1 MWPLFVYSYLNVIA
15 DYFIEEAKTFFDAF
29 KGRFEE
35 EHADD
40 VRALAPIGLPEHV
53 EASDIAKIYRDN
65 KYRVT
70 LSTVAFFNLVQF
82 LERKEKQGGS
92 VVLYLIQTHLNI
104 VTIDRATDDT
114 QSLAK
119 MLGRAKATEN
129 FPAEDEGIPGHN
141 AGSANT
147 DRHTTSTI
155 LTRLKL
161 GPLPMEPE
169 LLEDVQAEL
178 QEEDE
183 KNPSA
188 EGRSTFLSEFN
199 SMIKREESEEAPNRA
214 DIPLPASRARDV
226 FTEVQKVKENRD
238 RYRIEG
244 RTGGVGPG
252 VSVCMFTFHN
262 TYDK

>member
-1 MWPLFVYSYLNVIA
+1 M
-15 DYFIEEAKTFFDAF
+15 FFNAF
-29 KGRFEE
+29 KDQFEE

-40 VRALAPIGLPEHV
+40 MRALAAISLPEHADDS
-53 EASDIAKIYRDN
+53 EIAKIYRDN
-65 KYRVT
+65 KYRIT
-70 LSTVAFFNLVQF
+70 LSSAAFFNLIQF

-92 VVLYLIQTHLNI
+92 VILFIIQTHLN
-104 VTIDRATDDT
+104 VVAIDRAADDT

-147 DRHTTSTI
+147 DRHTSSTI

-169 LLEDVQAEL
+169 LLDDVQAEL

-183 KNPSA
+183 KNLPG
-188 EGRSTFLSEFN
+188 EGQSTFLSELN
-199 SMIKREESEEAPNRA
+199 RMIKREESEEAPNRA
-214 DIPLPASRARDV
+214 DIPLPASRVRDV
-226 FTEVQKVKENRD
+226 MTEVQKVKENRD